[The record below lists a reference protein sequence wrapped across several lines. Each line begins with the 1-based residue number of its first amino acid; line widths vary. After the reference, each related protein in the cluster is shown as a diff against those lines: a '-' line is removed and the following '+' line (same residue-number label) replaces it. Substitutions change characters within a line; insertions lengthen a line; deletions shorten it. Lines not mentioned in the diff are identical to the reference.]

1 MKKTIIY
8 IGFLLAFAGT
18 AQAQE
23 GLKGE
28 IEVSNVSL
36 SVFGDSLRV
45 QMDMDFSA
53 LHLPSNRSLSLLPSL
68 RMDTAIIRLPE
79 VDVMGRR
86 QYIQWQRKADRAAM
100 TQVIRRYNST
110 TQHLHYQTAVPIAER
125 LGLVRLYL
133 DEDSCGCLRE
143 VLANRN
149 RLLAEQDFTP
159 AVFVPHF
166 VYVSPQAE
174 TRKTRHEKGAAYV
187 DFPVN
192 KTGIYPAYRN
202 NRSELAKIENTINR
216 IKGDA
221 DVSINN
227 ITIKGYASP
236 EGSYANNS
244 RLAEAR
250 TRSLVDYLKKEYP
263 LDASLF
269 QLDYEPEDWEGLR
282 AYVIKGSLPEKDALL
297 GLIDSGLEADAKERR
312 LRTEYPEAYRTLLR
326 DCFPALRHS
335 DYVVAYTVRGFDV
348 EEARKLIWKEPQK
361 LSLQEMYAV
370 AQTYGTGSKEYNEV
384 FETAVRLFPDDEAAN
399 LNAANSAMQR
409 NELDRAENYL
419 KRAGD
424 SGEALIARGI
434 LAYMKNDLEK
444 AESYFRQAQQRGVKE
459 ADNNLDSLLRVKAN
473 KY

>member
-8 IGFLLAFAGT
+8 IGFLLAFVGT

-282 AYVIKGSLPEKDALL
+282 AYIAKCSLPEKDALL
-297 GLIDSGLEADAKERR
+297 SLIDSGLEADAKERR

-459 ADNNLDSLLRVKAN
+459 ADSNLDSLLRVKAN

>member
-8 IGFLLAFAGT
+8 IGFLLAFVGT

-159 AVFVPHF
+159 AVFTPHF

-221 DVSINN
+221 DVSINH

-282 AYVIKGSLPEKDALL
+282 AYIAKGSLPEKDALL
-297 GLIDSGLEADAKERR
+297 SLIDSGLEADAKERR

-424 SGEALIARGI
+424 SGEALVARGI

-459 ADNNLDSLLRVKAN
+459 ADSNLDSLLRVKAN

>member
-23 GLKGE
+23 GLKGR
-28 IEVSNVSL
+28 ITVNDVSL
-36 SVFGDSLRV
+36 SVAGDSLRV

-53 LHLPSNRSLSLLPSL
+53 LHLPANRSVSLLPSL
-68 RMDTAIIRLPE
+68 RMDTAIVRLPG

-86 QYIQWQRKADRAAM
+86 QYIQWQRNTGRSAM
-100 TQVIRRYNST
+100 TQVIRRYNGT

-125 LGLVRLYL
+125 PGLVQVYL

-143 VLANRN
+143 VLADRN

-159 AVFVPHF
+159 AVFTPHF

-282 AYVIKGSLPEKDALL
+282 AYIAKGSLPEKDALL
-297 GLIDSGLEADAKERR
+297 DLIDSGLEADAKERR

-326 DCFPALRHS
+326 DCFPALRRS

-399 LNAANSAMQR
+399 LNAANAAMQR
-409 NELDRAENYL
+409 NDTAGAARYLEKAGEGASAEY
-419 KRAGD
+419 
-424 SGEALIARGI
+424 ARGI
-434 LAYMKNDLEK
+434 LAALRGEYDAASVYLQK
-444 AESYFRQAQQRGVKE
+444 AKAGGIAE
-459 ADNNLDSLLRVKAN
+459 ADDALRQIERMK
-473 KY
+473 K

>member
-8 IGFLLAFAGT
+8 IGFLLVFAGT

-23 GLKGE
+23 GLKGR
-28 IEVSNVSL
+28 ITVNDVSL
-36 SVFGDSLRV
+36 SVAGDSLRV

-53 LHLPSNRSLSLLPSL
+53 LHLPANRSVSLLPSL
-68 RMDTAIIRLPE
+68 RMDTAIVCLPG
-79 VDVMGRR
+79 VNVMGRR
-86 QYIQWQRKADRAAM
+86 QYIQWQRNTGRSAM
-100 TQVIRRYNST
+100 TQVIRRYNGT

-125 LGLVRLYL
+125 PGLVRLYL

-143 VLANRN
+143 VLADRN

-159 AVFVPHF
+159 AVFTPHF

-192 KTGIYPAYRN
+192 KTDIRPDYRG

-221 DVSINN
+221 DVSINH

-282 AYVIKGSLPEKDALL
+282 AYIAKGSLPEKDALL
-297 GLIDSGLEADAKERR
+297 SLIDSGLEADAKERR

-399 LNAANSAMQR
+399 LNAANAAMQR
-409 NELDRAENYL
+409 GDTAGAARYLEKAGEGASAEY
-419 KRAGD
+419 
-424 SGEALIARGI
+424 ARGI
-434 LAYMKNDLEK
+434 LAALKSEYDAASAYLQK
-444 AESYFRQAQQRGVKE
+444 AKAGGIAE
-459 ADNNLDSLLRVKAN
+459 ADDALRQIERMK
-473 KY
+473 K

>member
-8 IGFLLAFAGT
+8 IGFLLAFVGT

-36 SVFGDSLRV
+36 SVFGESLRV

-159 AVFVPHF
+159 AVFTPHF

-370 AQTYGTGSKEYNEV
+370 AQTYKTGSKEYNEV

-424 SGEALIARGI
+424 SGEALVARGI

-459 ADNNLDSLLRVKAN
+459 ADSNLDSLLRVKAN

>member
-8 IGFLLAFAGT
+8 IGFLLAFVGT

-125 LGLVRLYL
+125 PGLVHLYL

-174 TRKTRHEKGAAYV
+174 NRKTRHEKGAAYV

-202 NRSELAKIENTINR
+202 NQSELAKIENTINR

-297 GLIDSGLEADAKERR
+297 DLIDSGLEADAKERR

-459 ADNNLDSLLRVKAN
+459 ADSNLDSLLRVKAN

>member
-8 IGFLLAFAGT
+8 IGFLLAFVGT

-424 SGEALIARGI
+424 SGEALVARGI

-459 ADNNLDSLLRVKAN
+459 ADSNLDSLLRVKAN

>member
-23 GLKGE
+23 GVKGR
-28 IEVSNVSL
+28 ITVNDVSL
-36 SVFGDSLRV
+36 SVAGDSLRV

-53 LHLPSNRSLSLLPSL
+53 LHLPANRSVSLLPSL
-68 RMDTAIIRLPE
+68 RMDTAIVRLPG

-86 QYIQWQRKADRAAM
+86 QYIQWQRNTGRSAM
-100 TQVIRRYNST
+100 TQVIRRYNGT

-125 LGLVRLYL
+125 PGLVRLYL

-143 VLANRN
+143 VLADRN

-159 AVFVPHF
+159 AVFTPHF
-166 VYVSPQAE
+166 VYISPQAE

-192 KTGIYPAYRN
+192 KTDIRPDYRG

-221 DVSINN
+221 DVSINH

-269 QLDYEPEDWEGLR
+269 RLDYEPEDWEGLR

-409 NELDRAENYL
+409 GDTAGAARYLEKAGEGASAEY
-419 KRAGD
+419 
-424 SGEALIARGI
+424 ARGI
-434 LAYMKNDLEK
+434 LAALKSEYDAASAYLQK
-444 AESYFRQAQQRGVKE
+444 AKAGGIAE
-459 ADNNLDSLLRVKAN
+459 ADDALRQIERMK
-473 KY
+473 K

>member
-8 IGFLLAFAGT
+8 IGFLLAFVGT

-159 AVFVPHF
+159 AVFTPHF

-221 DVSINN
+221 DVSINH

-424 SGEALIARGI
+424 SGEALVARGI

-459 ADNNLDSLLRVKAN
+459 ADSNLDSLLRVKAN

>member
-1 MKKTIIY
+1 M
-8 IGFLLAFAGT
+8 
-18 AQAQE
+18 
-23 GLKGE
+23 
-28 IEVSNVSL
+28 
-36 SVFGDSLRV
+36 
-45 QMDMDFSA
+45 
-53 LHLPSNRSLSLLPSL
+53 
-68 RMDTAIIRLPE
+68 
-79 VDVMGRR
+79 
-86 QYIQWQRKADRAAM
+86 
-100 TQVIRRYNST
+100 
-110 TQHLHYQTAVPIAER
+110 
-125 LGLVRLYL
+125 
-133 DEDSCGCLRE
+133 
-143 VLANRN
+143 
-149 RLLAEQDFTP
+149 
-159 AVFVPHF
+159 
-166 VYVSPQAE
+166 
-174 TRKTRHEKGAAYV
+174 
-187 DFPVN
+187 
-192 KTGIYPAYRN
+192 
-202 NRSELAKIENTINR
+202 
-216 IKGDA
+216 
-221 DVSINN
+221 SINN

-263 LDASLF
+263 LDSSLF

-424 SGEALIARGI
+424 SGEALVARGI

-459 ADNNLDSLLRVKAN
+459 ADSNLDSLLRVKAN

>member
-8 IGFLLAFAGT
+8 IGFLLAFVGT

-370 AQTYGTGSKEYNEV
+370 AQTYKTGSKEYNEV

-444 AESYFRQAQQRGVKE
+444 AESYFRQAQQRV
-459 ADNNLDSLLRVKAN
+459 
-473 KY
+473 

>member
-8 IGFLLAFAGT
+8 IGFLLAFVGT

-100 TQVIRRYNST
+100 TQVIRRYNGT

-348 EEARKLIWKEPQK
+348 EEARMLIWKEPQK

-370 AQTYGTGSKEYNEV
+370 AQTYKTGSKEYNEV

-424 SGEALIARGI
+424 SGEALVARGI

-459 ADNNLDSLLRVKAN
+459 ADSNLDSLLRVKAN

>member
-23 GLKGE
+23 GVKGR
-28 IEVSNVSL
+28 ITVNDVSL
-36 SVFGDSLRV
+36 SVAGDSLRV

-53 LHLPSNRSLSLLPSL
+53 LHLPANRSVSLLPSL
-68 RMDTAIIRLPE
+68 RMDTAIVRLPG

-86 QYIQWQRKADRAAM
+86 QYIQWQRNTGRSAM
-100 TQVIRRYNST
+100 TQVIRRYNGT

-125 LGLVRLYL
+125 PGLVRLYL

-143 VLANRN
+143 VLADRN

-159 AVFVPHF
+159 AVFTPHF

-192 KTGIYPAYRN
+192 KTDIRPDYRG

-221 DVSINN
+221 DVSINH

-269 QLDYEPEDWEGLR
+269 RLDYEPENWEGLR
-282 AYVIKGSLPEKDALL
+282 AYIAKGSLPEKDALL
-297 GLIDSGLEADAKERR
+297 DLIDSGLEADAKERR

-326 DCFPALRHS
+326 DCFPALRRS

-424 SGEALIARGI
+424 SGEALVARGI

-459 ADNNLDSLLRVKAN
+459 ADSNLDSLFRVKAN

>member
-1 MKKTIIY
+1 MRMKKTIIY

-23 GLKGE
+23 GLKGR
-28 IEVSNVSL
+28 ITVNDVSL
-36 SVFGDSLRV
+36 SAAGDSLRV

-53 LHLPSNRSLSLLPSL
+53 LHLPANRSVSLLPSL
-68 RMDTAIIRLPE
+68 RMDTAIVRLPG

-86 QYIQWQRKADRAAM
+86 QYIQWQRNTGRSAM
-100 TQVIRRYNST
+100 TQVIRRYNGT

-125 LGLVRLYL
+125 PGLVQVYL

-143 VLANRN
+143 VLADRN

-159 AVFVPHF
+159 AVFTPHF

-221 DVSINN
+221 DVSINH

-269 QLDYEPEDWEGLR
+269 RLDYEPEDWEGLR
-282 AYVIKGSLPEKDALL
+282 AYIAKGSLPEKDALL
-297 GLIDSGLEADAKERR
+297 SLIDSGLEADAKERR

-399 LNAANSAMQR
+399 LNAANAAMQR
-409 NELDRAENYL
+409 GDTAGAARYLEKAGKGASAEY
-419 KRAGD
+419 
-424 SGEALIARGI
+424 ARGI
-434 LAYMKNDLEK
+434 LAALRGEYDAASVYLQK
-444 AESYFRQAQQRGVKE
+444 AKAGGITE
-459 ADNNLDSLLRVKAN
+459 ADDALRQIERMK
-473 KY
+473 K

>member
-23 GLKGE
+23 GLKGR
-28 IEVSNVSL
+28 ITVNDVSL
-36 SVFGDSLRV
+36 SVAGDSLRV

-53 LHLPSNRSLSLLPSL
+53 LHLPANRSVSLLPSL
-68 RMDTAIIRLPE
+68 RMDTAIVRLPG

-86 QYIQWQRKADRAAM
+86 QYIQWQRNTGRSAM
-100 TQVIRRYNST
+100 TQVIRRYNGT

-125 LGLVRLYL
+125 PGLVRLYL

-143 VLANRN
+143 VLAGRN

-159 AVFVPHF
+159 AVFTPRF

-192 KTGIYPAYRN
+192 KTDIRPDYRG

-221 DVSINN
+221 DVSINH

-282 AYVIKGSLPEKDALL
+282 AYIAKGSLPEKDALL
-297 GLIDSGLEADAKERR
+297 SLIDSGLEADAKERR

-399 LNAANSAMQR
+399 LNAANAAMQR
-409 NELDRAENYL
+409 NDTAGAARYLEKAGEEAAAEY
-419 KRAGD
+419 
-424 SGEALIARGI
+424 ARGI
-434 LAYMKNDLEK
+434 LAALRGEYDAASVYLQK
-444 AESYFRQAQQRGVKE
+444 AKAGGITE
-459 ADNNLDSLLRVKAN
+459 ADDALRQIERMK
-473 KY
+473 K

>member
-8 IGFLLAFAGT
+8 IGFLLAFVGT

-263 LDASLF
+263 LDSSLF

-424 SGEALIARGI
+424 SGEALVARGI

-459 ADNNLDSLLRVKAN
+459 ADSNLDSLLRVKAN

>member
-8 IGFLLAFAGT
+8 IGFLLAFVGT

-100 TQVIRRYNST
+100 TQVIRRYNGT

-159 AVFVPHF
+159 AVFTPHF

-424 SGEALIARGI
+424 SGEALVARGI

-459 ADNNLDSLLRVKAN
+459 ADSNLDSLLRVKAN

>member
-53 LHLPSNRSLSLLPSL
+53 LHLPANRSVSLLPSL
-68 RMDTAIIRLPE
+68 RMDTAIVRLPG

-159 AVFVPHF
+159 AVFTPHF

-348 EEARKLIWKEPQK
+348 EEARMLIWKEPQK

-370 AQTYGTGSKEYNEV
+370 AQTYKTGSKEYNEV

-424 SGEALIARGI
+424 SGEALVARGI

-459 ADNNLDSLLRVKAN
+459 ADSNLDSLLRVKAN

>member
-23 GLKGE
+23 GLKGR
-28 IEVSNVSL
+28 ITVNDVSL
-36 SVFGDSLRV
+36 SVAGDSLRV

-53 LHLPSNRSLSLLPSL
+53 LHLPANRSVSLLPSL
-68 RMDTAIIRLPE
+68 RMDTAIVRLPGI
-79 VDVMGRR
+79 DVMGRR
-86 QYIQWQRKADRAAM
+86 QYIQWQRDTGRSAM
-100 TQVIRRYNST
+100 TQVIRRYNGT

-125 LGLVRLYL
+125 PGLVQVYL

-143 VLANRN
+143 VLADRN

-159 AVFVPHF
+159 AVFTPHF

-192 KTGIYPAYRN
+192 KTDIRPDYRG

-297 GLIDSGLEADAKERR
+297 SLIDSGLEADAKERR

-399 LNAANSAMQR
+399 LNAANAAMQR
-409 NELDRAENYL
+409 GDTAGAARYLEKAGEGASAEY
-419 KRAGD
+419 
-424 SGEALIARGI
+424 ARGI
-434 LAYMKNDLEK
+434 LAALKSEYDAASAYLQK
-444 AESYFRQAQQRGVKE
+444 AKAGGIAE
-459 ADNNLDSLLRVKAN
+459 ADDALRQIERMK
-473 KY
+473 K

>member
-1 MKKTIIY
+1 M
-8 IGFLLAFAGT
+8 
-18 AQAQE
+18 
-23 GLKGE
+23 
-28 IEVSNVSL
+28 
-36 SVFGDSLRV
+36 
-45 QMDMDFSA
+45 
-53 LHLPSNRSLSLLPSL
+53 
-68 RMDTAIIRLPE
+68 
-79 VDVMGRR
+79 
-86 QYIQWQRKADRAAM
+86 
-100 TQVIRRYNST
+100 QV
-110 TQHLHYQTAVPIAER
+110 
-125 LGLVRLYL
+125 YL

-143 VLANRN
+143 VLADRN

-159 AVFVPHF
+159 AVFTPHF
-166 VYVSPQAE
+166 VYVSPQVE

-269 QLDYEPEDWEGLR
+269 RLDYEPEDWEGLR
-282 AYVIKGSLPEKDALL
+282 AYIAKGSLPEKDALL
-297 GLIDSGLEADAKERR
+297 DLIDSGLEADAKERR

-424 SGEALIARGI
+424 SGEALVARGI

-459 ADNNLDSLLRVKAN
+459 ADSNLDSLLRVKAN

>member
-8 IGFLLAFAGT
+8 IGFLLAFVGT

-370 AQTYGTGSKEYNEV
+370 AQTYKTGSKEYNEV

-459 ADNNLDSLLRVKAN
+459 ADSNLDSLLRVKAN

>member
-8 IGFLLAFAGT
+8 IGFLLAFVGT

-221 DVSINN
+221 DVSINH

-424 SGEALIARGI
+424 SGEALVARGI

-459 ADNNLDSLLRVKAN
+459 ADSNLDSLLRVKAN

>member
-1 MKKTIIY
+1 MKKNIIY
-8 IGFLLAFAGT
+8 MGLCLLAFAGT
-18 AQAQE
+18 VRAQE
-23 GLKGE
+23 ELNGK
-28 IEVSNVSL
+28 ITVDDVTL
-36 SVFGDSLRV
+36 SATDDSVCV
-45 QMDMDFSA
+45 QMHIDFSA
-53 LHLPSNRSLSLLPSL
+53 LHVSANRLVSLFPSLQIDGSAVRLPGIDIMGRKQYILYLRNRS
-68 RMDTAIIRLPE
+68 DE
-79 VDVMGRR
+79 DNQV
-86 QYIQWQRKADRAAM
+86 
-100 TQVIRRYNST
+100 VIRRKNDTS
-110 TQHLHYQTAVPIAER
+110 QQWHYRAAVPVAQR
-125 LGLVRLYL
+125 PDQVRLYL

-143 VLANRN
+143 VLASRN
-149 RLLAEQDFTP
+149 RLLAEGSFKP
-159 AVFVPHF
+159 KIFVPHF

-174 TRKTRHEKGAAYV
+174 TRKTRNEQGAAYI

-192 KTGIYPAYRN
+192 QTDIRPAYRN
-202 NRSELAKIENTINR
+202 NQTELAKIENTINR
-216 IKGDA
+216 IKDDA
-221 DVSINN
+221 DVSITR

-282 AYVIKGSLPEKDALL
+282 AYIAKGSLPEKDALL
-297 GLIDSGLEADAKERR
+297 DLIDSGLEADAKERR

-399 LNAANSAMQR
+399 LNAANAAMQR
-409 NELDRAENYL
+409 NDTAGAARYLEKAGEGASAEY
-419 KRAGD
+419 
-424 SGEALIARGI
+424 ARGI
-434 LAYMKNDLEK
+434 LAALRGEYDAASVYLQK
-444 AESYFRQAQQRGVKE
+444 AKAGGITE
-459 ADNNLDSLLRVKAN
+459 ADDALRQIERMK
-473 KY
+473 K

>member
-23 GLKGE
+23 GLKGR
-28 IEVSNVSL
+28 ITVNDVSL
-36 SVFGDSLRV
+36 SVAGDSLRV

-53 LHLPSNRSLSLLPSL
+53 LHLPANRSVSLLPSL
-68 RMDTAIIRLPE
+68 RMDTAIVRLPG

-86 QYIQWQRKADRAAM
+86 QYIQWQRNTGRSAM
-100 TQVIRRYNST
+100 TQVIRRYNGT

-125 LGLVRLYL
+125 PGLVRLYL

-143 VLANRN
+143 VLAGRN

-159 AVFVPHF
+159 AVFTPRF

-192 KTGIYPAYRN
+192 KTDIRPDYRD

-221 DVSINN
+221 DVSINH

-236 EGSYANNS
+236 EGSYANNR

-282 AYVIKGSLPEKDALL
+282 AYIAKGSLPEKDALL
-297 GLIDSGLEADAKERR
+297 SLIDSGLEADAKERR

-399 LNAANSAMQR
+399 LNAANAAMQR
-409 NELDRAENYL
+409 NDTAGAARYLEKAGEGASAEY
-419 KRAGD
+419 
-424 SGEALIARGI
+424 ARGI
-434 LAYMKNDLEK
+434 LAALRGEYDAASVYLQK
-444 AESYFRQAQQRGVKE
+444 AKAGGITE
-459 ADNNLDSLLRVKAN
+459 ADDALRQIERMK
-473 KY
+473 K

>member
-8 IGFLLAFAGT
+8 IGFLLAFVGT

-263 LDASLF
+263 LDSSLF

-282 AYVIKGSLPEKDALL
+282 AYVI
-297 GLIDSGLEADAKERR
+297 R
-312 LRTEYPEAYRTLLR
+312 
-326 DCFPALRHS
+326 
-335 DYVVAYTVRGFDV
+335 VVC
-348 EEARKLIWKEPQK
+348 P
-361 LSLQEMYAV
+361 
-370 AQTYGTGSKEYNEV
+370 
-384 FETAVRLFPDDEAAN
+384 
-399 LNAANSAMQR
+399 
-409 NELDRAENYL
+409 
-419 KRAGD
+419 KRM
-424 SGEALIARGI
+424 R
-434 LAYMKNDLEK
+434 Y
-444 AESYFRQAQQRGVKE
+444 
-459 ADNNLDSLLRVKAN
+459 
-473 KY
+473 